1 MPKQG
6 ATKTNSKTQTQF
18 SFMKSLGFFLTITN
32 QLIFPVGFENHGTNV
47 CLFSSVMQI
56 LFSLSSF
63 QNYVQ
68 QSSYDNQGVV
78 FIKGLLKDIKLS
90 RTSVI

>member
-18 SFMKSLGFFLTITN
+18 SFMKSLGFFLTIMN
-32 QLIFPVGFENHGTNV
+32 QLIFPVGFENQGTNV
-47 CLFSSVMQI
+47 CFFSSVMQI

-78 FIKGLLKDIKLS
+78 LIKGLLKDIKLS

>member
-1 MPKQG
+1 MPKQV

-18 SFMKSLGFFLTITN
+18 SFMKSLGFFLTIMN
-32 QLIFPVGFENHGTNV
+32 QLIFPVGFENQGTNV
-47 CLFSSVMQI
+47 CFFSSVMQI

-68 QSSYDNQGVV
+68 QSYDNQGVV
-78 FIKGLLKDIKLS
+78 LIKGLLKDIKLS
-90 RTSVI
+90 RTSVIT

>member
-1 MPKQG
+1 MPKQV

-18 SFMKSLGFFLTITN
+18 SFMKSLGFFLTIMK
-32 QLIFPVGFENHGTNV
+32 QLIFPVGSENQGTNV
-47 CLFSSVMQI
+47 CFFSSVMQI

-68 QSSYDNQGVV
+68 QSYDNQGVV
-78 FIKGLLKDIKLS
+78 LIKGLLKDIKLS
-90 RTSVI
+90 RTSVIT

>member
-1 MPKQG
+1 MPKQV

-18 SFMKSLGFFLTITN
+18 SFMKSLGFFLTIMN
-32 QLIFPVGFENHGTNV
+32 QLIFPVGFENQGTNV
-47 CLFSSVMQI
+47 CFFSLVMQI

-68 QSSYDNQGVV
+68 QSYDNQGVV
-78 FIKGLLKDIKLS
+78 LIKGLLKDIKLS
-90 RTSVI
+90 RTSVIT

>member
-1 MPKQG
+1 MPKQV

-18 SFMKSLGFFLTITN
+18 SFMKSLGFFLTIMN
-32 QLIFPVGFENHGTNV
+32 QLIFPVGFENQGTNV
-47 CLFSSVMQI
+47 CFFSSVMQI

-68 QSSYDNQGVV
+68 QSYDNQGVV
-78 FIKGLLKDIKLS
+78 LVKGLLKDIKRS
-90 RTSVI
+90 RTSVIT

>member
-1 MPKQG
+1 MPKQV

-18 SFMKSLGFFLTITN
+18 SFMKSLGFFLTIMN
-32 QLIFPVGFENHGTNV
+32 QLIFPVGFENQGTNV
-47 CLFSSVMQI
+47 CFFSSVMQI

-78 FIKGLLKDIKLS
+78 LIKGLLKDIKLS